1 MRKGERMMA
10 HFKLPKETVLMACE
24 EFLADKD
31 NYEKD
36 KDGSY
41 LYIDVIEIQRLYDLL
56 KSNLYN
62 HTQSVGLE
70 SFEAEML
77 SGYLGKDVK

>member
-1 MRKGERMMA
+1 MA
-10 HFKLPKETVLMACE
+10 YFKVPKETVLLACE
-24 EFLADKD
+24 AFLADKD

-36 KDGSY
+36 KDGGY
-41 LYIDVIEIQRLYDLL
+41 LYIDIIEIQRLYDLL

-62 HTQSVGLE
+62 HAQSVGLE

-77 SGYLGKDVK
+77 SGYLGRM